1 MTGEQIVRAISDN
14 KLKSGTTV
22 LCTTDYV
29 SNGYE
34 YKSGH
39 SYLVNSEYL
48 DGMIMLSTTDITP
61 SAENKLENVRIG
73 VTVQTTDWAE
83 NATISPY
90 KYSAEVTLNGMT
102 IDASMDAIFE
112 LINNDPID
120 FATYGYALAS
130 VTFGGGFEVY
140 PGGKYVFYAV
150 EKPEDSVGFNILIT
164 AKEISVV
171 TGA

>member
-61 SAENKLENVRIG
+61 SAENKLENVFL
-73 VTVQTTDWAE
+73 W
-83 NATISPY
+83 
-90 KYSAEVTLNGMT
+90 
-102 IDASMDAIFE
+102 
-112 LINNDPID
+112 
-120 FATYGYALAS
+120 
-130 VTFGGGFEVY
+130 
-140 PGGKYVFYAV
+140 
-150 EKPEDSVGFNILIT
+150 
-164 AKEISVV
+164 
-171 TGA
+171 